1 MKLIKMGYLKDSIHQ
16 VFYLSFFTPLCG
28 SVTSTSNSGAPHAS
42 DGQRGDTPVEQSSR
56 TRPGNTPELR
66 RISACRTPP
75 QVALASAPT
84 VVARPVYCTDLGGH
98 HCGRHSRVAD
108 RFLHA
113 SFWPVISDCRFH
125 LTLGAGERDIWP

>member
-1 MKLIKMGYLKDSIHQ
+1 MGYLKDSIHQ

-84 VVARPVYCTDLGGH
+84 VVARPVYCTVLIWEATT
-98 HCGRHSRVAD
+98 VAGTVVLPTGFCTL
-108 RFLHA
+108 RFGP
-113 SFWPVISDCRFH
+113 SY
-125 LTLGAGERDIWP
+125 LTVVFT